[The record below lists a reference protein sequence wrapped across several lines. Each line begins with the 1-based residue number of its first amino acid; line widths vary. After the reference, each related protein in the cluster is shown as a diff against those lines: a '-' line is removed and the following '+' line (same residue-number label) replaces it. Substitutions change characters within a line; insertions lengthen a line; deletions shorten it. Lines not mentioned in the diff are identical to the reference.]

1 MRSSS
6 ARWHHSW
13 SPSHSYIPK
22 KILCDLGTA
31 STSELFAELAKLLEV
46 QLQHASPKHAQTIG
60 VVERSHSC
68 LKRILKLNT
77 TEQWSNWHKY
87 TELACFIH
95 NTSYHS
101 VIHCTPSSLFHGREP
116 LKPLDLRFSSHAISR
131 LDTSSDFV
139 TTLQDAISQE
149 FRETKDKLV
158 CMYHR
163 YRTYYD
169 QKAAANP
176 IAEKTYCLLLNPKL
190 TTQSDFTA
198 KSMHTW
204 LPLFRVKSQLTH
216 SNYIIRRVGTN
227 FTQCVHRVRLR
238 PFTLNGA
245 VDDLPDID
253 PNNFIPDSS
262 LKRFRSEPELFDVE
276 LPALFATTRDDL
288 PDRETP
294 KYVHPVQTTLS
305 LPVHVLA
312 RADEDEAHPLAV
324 SSTCSSP

>member
-176 IAEKTYCLLLNPKL
+176 IAEKT
-190 TTQSDFTA
+190 
-198 KSMHTW
+198 
-204 LPLFRVKSQLTH
+204 
-216 SNYIIRRVGTN
+216 
-227 FTQCVHRVRLR
+227 
-238 PFTLNGA
+238 
-245 VDDLPDID
+245 
-253 PNNFIPDSS
+253 
-262 LKRFRSEPELFDVE
+262 
-276 LPALFATTRDDL
+276 
-288 PDRETP
+288 
-294 KYVHPVQTTLS
+294 
-305 LPVHVLA
+305 
-312 RADEDEAHPLAV
+312 
-324 SSTCSSP
+324 